1 MRRDSMPMAKDAGSA
16 RHRDENGFL
25 HVMDNPVTRE
35 QVAEYY
41 GQEIPN
47 WEALGLAA
55 DRIYRMYRPAEELK
69 KAAETINR
77 LPIYLQHQE
86 VDARHPEKGQIIG
99 SMGSDARFDGT
110 FLRVSLCFIDADAID
125 LIEARDMVE
134 LSLAY
139 FYRPDMTPGT
149 WQGHEYDGIMRE
161 IRGNHLALVDEGRA
175 GPSVAV
181 RDSKTKVKEFFMGFW
196 NKARGKAQDEDLD
209 DVEKKEVEAG
219 KKAIEA
225 GEMIL
230 SLHRQMP
237 DGTIVDV
244 VEDEDKE
251 AMIRKVV
258 EKVGMEADLEP
269 DQLKKL
275 ADTLAD
281 LSYSKATGDEEA
293 CTDKD
298 KGMDAPDEGLETEA
312 EKRAF
317 ARGVK
322 YAEELLKKPGE
333 RKRLDEEHEREGE
346 ERAMRERGEDTEAM
360 AQKAADSAMK
370 RVALAYDA
378 MREVQPV
385 LGLLPGFNPARDSA
399 EKLYARALDEMGVKR
414 TGVPTSALRS
424 LFLAARDAG
433 TERRGMVQ
441 PGRAKDSASA
451 PEFAHLKNIRVSY

>member
-1 MRRDSMPMAKDAGSA
+1 MKRDSITMAMDAGSA
-16 RHRDENGFL
+16 RHHDENGFL

-41 GQEIPN
+41 GHEIPN
-47 WEALGLAA
+47 WEALGLTA
-55 DRIYRMYRPAEELK
+55 DRIYRMYRPAEELE
-69 KAAETINR
+69 KAADTINR
-77 LPIYLQHQE
+77 LPIYLQHQD

-99 SMGSDARFDGT
+99 TMGSDARFDGT
-110 FLRVSLCFIDADAID
+110 YLRVSLCFIDQTAIE
-125 LIEARDMVE
+125 LIESRDMVE

-139 FYRPDMTPGT
+139 FYKPDMTPGT
-149 WQGHEYDGIMRE
+149 WQGHKYDGIMRE

-196 NKARGKAQDEDLD
+196 KTRGKAQDEGLD
-209 DVEKKEVEAG
+209 EVEKNEVEAG

-275 ADTLAD
+275 TDTLTD
-281 LSYSKATGDEEA
+281 LAYSKATGDKEA
-293 CTDKD
+293 CGDMDKS
-298 KGMDAPDEGLETEA
+298 MDAPDEGLETEA

-322 YAEELLKKPGE
+322 FAEELLKKPGE

-346 ERAMRERGEDTEAM
+346 ERALHERGEDTEAM

-414 TGVPTSALRS
+414 TGVPDSALRA
-424 LFLAARDAG
+424 LYLAARDAG

-441 PGRAKDSASA
+441 PGRTKDSAPA

>member
-1 MRRDSMPMAKDAGSA
+1 MPMAKDADSA

-41 GQEIPN
+41 GHEIPG
-47 WEALGLAA
+47 WEALGLTA
-55 DRIYRMYRPAEELK
+55 DRIYRMYRPADELR
-69 KAAETINR
+69 KAAESINR
-77 LPIYLQHQE
+77 LPIYLQHQD

-99 SMGSDARFDGT
+99 SMGSDGHFDGT
-110 FLRVSLCFIDADAID
+110 FLRVSLCFIDEAAIE

-175 GPSVAV
+175 GPTVAV
-181 RDSKTKVKEFFMGFW
+181 RDSKTKAKEFLMGFW
-196 NKARGKAQDEDLD
+196 KREKAKDADLD
-209 DVEKKEVEAG
+209 EVEKQEVEAG

-225 GEMIL
+225 GEEII

-275 ADTLAD
+275 MDTLTD
-281 LSYSKATGDEEA
+281 LAYSKATGDQEP
-293 CTDKD
+293 CDD
-298 KGMDAPDEGLETEA
+298 KGKDEEPDAGLETEA

-317 ARGVK
+317 ARGVE
-322 YAEELLKKPGE
+322 YAERLLKKPGE
-333 RKRLDEEHEREGE
+333 REKLDREHEREGE
-346 ERAMRERGEDTEAM
+346 ERSLRDRGEDEEKAGE
-360 AQKAADSAMK
+360 KAADSAM
-370 RVALAYDA
+370 RRITLAYDA
-378 MREVQPV
+378 LREVRPV
-385 LGLLPGFNPARDSA
+385 LGELPGFNPGRDTA
-399 EKLYARALDEMGVKR
+399 EKLYARALDEMGVSR
-414 TGVPTSALRS
+414 SGVAGGALRA
-424 LFLAARDAG
+424 LFIAARDANAQW
-433 TERRGMVQ
+433 RGMVQ
-441 PGRAKDSASA
+441 PGKARDGAAAA
-451 PEFAHLKNIRVSY
+451 PQFSHLKNIRIGY

>member
-1 MRRDSMPMAKDAGSA
+1 MRRDRFTLARDAGSA
-16 RHRDENGFL
+16 RRRDDNGFL
-25 HVMDNPVTRE
+25 HVLDNPVTRE

-41 GQEIPN
+41 GREIPS

-77 LPIYLQHQE
+77 LPIYLQHQD

-110 FLRVSLCFIDADAID
+110 YLRVSLCFIDEQAIA

-139 FYRPDMTPGT
+139 FYTPDMTPGT
-149 WQGHEYDGIMRE
+149 WQGHEYDGVMRE

-181 RDSKTKVKEFFMGFW
+181 RDGKLKAKEFLMGFW
-196 NKARGKAQDEDLD
+196 KKGKAKDADLD
-209 DVEKKEVEAG
+209 EVEKKEVDAG

-225 GEMIL
+225 GEEII

-251 AMIRKVV
+251 AMIRKLV
-258 EKVGMEADLEP
+258 EKAGLEADLEP

-275 ADTLAD
+275 TDALAD
-281 LSYSKATGDEEA
+281 LAYSKPTGDEEPCGDEEQA
-293 CTDKD
+293 VTDEP
-298 KGMDAPDEGLETEA
+298 DAGLETEA

-346 ERAMRERGEDTEAM
+346 ERTMRDRGEDEEA
-360 AQKAADSAMK
+360 AVEKAADSAMK
-370 RVALAYDA
+370 RISLTYDA
-378 MREVQPV
+378 MREVRPV
-385 LGLLPGFNPARDSA
+385 LGNLPGFNPARDTA
-399 EKLYARALDEMGVKR
+399 EKLYARALDEMGVSR
-414 TGVPTSALRS
+414 AGVPAGALRA
-424 LFLAARDAG
+424 LFIAARDSG
-433 TERRGMVQ
+433 IEKRGMVQ
-441 PGRAKDSASA
+441 PGRAKDSAPA
-451 PEFAHLKNIRVSY
+451 PEFSHLKNIRIGY